1 MVILSMGIYSGIV
14 MAAAGRRVVSVM
26 IHMWEDSWPAAWLGA
41 RRPVGFAK
49 VLFDQSLL
57 TMEKVG

>member
-49 VLFDQSLL
+49 VLLI
-57 TMEKVG
+57 KVY